1 MVVPPKS
8 FYAVAIA
15 ALLWNLMGDAAY
27 LMQVTMDLGAL
38 AKTDPHSARLLAEM
52 PPWTWA
58 AFAIAVWGA
67 TLATILMLMRRAL
80 AVPLYALSLLAIIV
94 QFSYSF
100 LGTDL
105 LAVKGWGAAAFPALI
120 LVLGVAQFLYARSM
134 VVKGV
139 LR

>member
-1 MVVPPKS
+1 MVTPPRS
-8 FYAVAIA
+8 FYAIGIA
-15 ALLWNLMGDAAY
+15 AFLWNMMGDVAY

-38 AKTDPHSARLLAEM
+38 AKTDPYTARTFASMPAWAWSAY
-52 PPWTWA
+52 
-58 AFAIAVWGA
+58 AIAVWGA
-67 TLATILMLMRRAL
+67 TLATVLMLLRRAI

-105 LAVKGWGAAAFPALI
+105 LAMKGWAAALFPALI
-120 LVLGVAQFLYARSM
+120 LVLGIAQFLYARAM